1 MSEHNMRPLLLHYFI
16 TNRCNAKCQ
25 FCNIW
30 KEQPKKDAEADYV
43 ISNLY
48 HAKKEGC
55 KFVDFTGGEPLLH
68 PDLPLFLR
76 KAREFGYLSSVT
88 TNTLLFPARINE
100 LAGLID
106 LLHFSID
113 ADNTQLN
120 DKIHGAK
127 TYDSVMESIPVALS
141 HKLVP
146 DLLFTY
152 SDINIDSF
160 IGIYNLARKNK
171 IIVILD
177 PLFSLDGKDAVSEG
191 THHKALKYS
200 KLPGVYLNRAHLL
213 LRKRGGNNIKK
224 TLCKSVSSTIV
235 ILPDN
240 SLALPCYHHKSDS
253 LKITPPL
260 NYIMSNP
267 KRLQAIQEQGTYQ
280 FCEGCHINCYFDPS
294 FTFHLNKYLLLS
306 VSAKIRYAFY
316 RYIVYRHPFLW
327 HR

>member
-1 MSEHNMRPLLLHYFI
+1 MRPLLLHYFI

-25 FCNIW
+25 FCDIW
-30 KEQPKKDAEADYV
+30 KEQPKKDAETDYV

-48 HAKKEGC
+48 HAKKAGC

-68 PDLPLFLR
+68 PDLPIFLR
-76 KAREFGYLSSVT
+76 KAREFGFRSSVT
-88 TNTLLFPARINE
+88 TNTLLFPSQVNE
-100 LAGLID
+100 LTGLID

-113 ADNTQLN
+113 ADNALLN
-120 DKIHGAK
+120 DKIHGAEN
-127 TYDSVMESIPVALS
+127 YASVLESIPAALS

-152 SDINIDSF
+152 SDRNIDSF
-160 IGIYNLARKNK
+160 AGIYNLARKNK

-177 PLFSLDGKDAVSEG
+177 PVFSLDGNDTVSEK
-191 THHKALKYS
+191 THKKALKYN
-200 KLPGVYLNRAHLL
+200 KLSGVYLNKAHLL
-213 LRKRGGNNIKK
+213 LRKQGGNNIKK

-260 NYIMSNP
+260 DYILNSP
-267 KRLQAIQEQGTYQ
+267 KRLQAIQDQGKHL
-280 FCEGCHINCYFDPS
+280 FCKGCHINCYFDPS
-294 FTFHLNKYLLLS
+294 FTFQLNKYFLLS
-306 VSAKIRYAFY
+306 MSAKIRYAFY
-316 RYIVYRHPFLW
+316 KYIIYRHPFFRL
-327 HR
+327 RQGR